1 MTLLQIT
8 PTQSIVEPDPPL
20 RDYAHGCL
28 ITEQVNPMSAKDE
41 RFFKDLGARVAQL
54 RRDQGLTQTQLAERL
69 GIAQQTLA
77 HYEVGRL
84 RVAASMLPA
93 LARVLGTSVEELL
106 GQSPAR
112 AGGKRGPALRLRQQ
126 LERLSA
132 LPKPKQRAV
141 MEVLESML
149 AQAAREEART

>member
-1 MTLLQIT
+1 MALSFTESVI
-8 PTQSIVEPDPPL
+8 PTS
-20 RDYAHGCL
+20 
-28 ITEQVNPMSAKDE
+28 TKDE

-54 RRDQGLTQTQLAERL
+54 RKDQGLTQAQLAERL

-84 RVAASMLPA
+84 RIAASMLPT
-93 LARVLGTSVEELL
+93 LAQMLGTSVEELI
-106 GQSPAR
+106 GQAPAR
-112 AGGKRGPALRLRQQ
+112 ANGKRGPTPKLQQ
-126 LERLSA
+126 QMERLSA

>member
-1 MTLLQIT
+1 MVKLDRLNQ
-8 PTQSIVEPDPPL
+8 
-20 RDYAHGCL
+20 RYAHDVIFNTP
-28 ITEQVNPMSAKDE
+28 ITAMSTKDE
-41 RFFKDLGARVAQL
+41 RFFKDLGARIAQL
-54 RRDQGLTQTQLAERL
+54 RKDQDMTQTQLAERL

-84 RVAASMLPA
+84 RVAASMLPT
-93 LARVLGTSVEELL
+93 LAQVLGTSVEELI
-106 GQSPAR
+106 GQAPAR
-112 AGGKRGPALRLRQQ
+112 TGTKRGPAPRLQQQ

>member
-1 MTLLQIT
+1 M
-8 PTQSIVEPDPPL
+8 SILFTAEPV
-20 RDYAHGCL
+20 AA
-28 ITEQVNPMSAKDE
+28 MSAKDE

-54 RRDQGLTQTQLAERL
+54 RKDQGLTQTQLAERL

-84 RVAASMLPA
+84 RVAASMLPT
-93 LARVLGTSVEELL
+93 LAQVLGTTIEELI
-106 GQSPAR
+106 GQPVAR
-112 AGGKRGPALRLRQQ
+112 AGKRGPAPRLQQQ

>member
-1 MTLLQIT
+1 MGI
-8 PTQSIVEPDPPL
+8 SF
-20 RDYAHGCL
+20 
-28 ITEQVNPMSAKDE
+28 TESVIAMSTKDE
-41 RFFKDLGARVAQL
+41 RFFKDLGTRVAQL
-54 RRDQGLTQTQLAERL
+54 RKDQGLTQTQLAERL

-84 RVAASMLPA
+84 RVAASMLPT
-93 LARVLGTSVEELL
+93 LAQVLGSSVEELI
-106 GQSPAR
+106 GQAPAR
-112 AGGKRGPALRLRQQ
+112 AGGKRGPAPRLQQQ